1 MRLKFLGFNYW
12 SMAVYRDDKTRKLW
26 CDISNLG
33 EHAPAGYK
41 GVSAKGSVRIGAPN
55 IAFVDLH
62 TLSSNEIDGEPECP
76 IRDGISVEFTD

>member
-12 SMAVYRDDKTRKLW
+12 SVAVYRDDKTRKLW

-41 GVSAKGSVRIGAPN
+41 GVSAKVASASARRI
-55 IAFVDLH
+55 LR
-62 TLSSNEIDGEPECP
+62 LSICIP
-76 IRDGISVEFTD
+76 